1 MTSQLD
7 ISNLYTRTKMKRTV
21 TIPASEL
28 TTNFDDNLLIKLRN
42 DVEGKCNRE
51 GYIEKGSV
59 EIIDHGTLDT
69 EVIRYKGDVRV
80 KVIFTGKVVNP
91 VFGEIIECK
100 VKRFNDFG
108 LMAYAGPLNIVIPF
122 GDKKNKSGNLNVGQK
137 LKVKVVESTII
148 LNDNQID
155 VYATFYDEKE
165 DAKTNVGKAIP
176 MEELLGDPS
185 DDDIE
190 DDIAEDIGEGGEELS
205 ENDVEEESEDE
216 MDDPDDE
223 KENDIDQDNFEG
235 ESTDENEESEEDDEE
250 ESGDDE
256 KE

>member
-80 KVIFTGKVVNP
+80 KVTFTGKVVNP

-100 VKRFNDFG
+100 VRRFNDFG

-122 GDKKNKSGNLNVGQK
+122 GDKKNKKSGSLNVGQN

-148 LNDNQID
+148 LNDNHID

-165 DAKTNVGKAIP
+165 DAKTDIGKAIP

-190 DDIAEDIGEGGEELS
+190 DDIAEDIGEDLS
-205 ENDVEEESEDE
+205 ENEIDEESDDE
-216 MDDPDDE
+216 MDDPDE
-223 KENDIDQDNFEG
+223 KENDIEQDNFEG
-235 ESTDENEESEEDDEE
+235 ESTDEDEESGEDKEDEE
-250 ESGDDE
+250 ESVDDE